1 MDEMTL
7 IRKGVAR
14 NGFVLYAIISFEEVV
29 QEGRF
34 GTAHAYMSSLKSLV
48 QFTGSQRIPIR
59 LFRSGMLNS
68 YENWLLGQGC
78 CENTAHFYLRN
89 LRALYNKAV
98 AEKVIRPR
106 ENPFA
111 GMSLESMPTRKRALP
126 KRWVKWIKSL

>member
-14 NGFVLYAIISFEEVV
+14 NGFVLYALNIIDQVE
-29 QEGRF
+29 QKRRF

-48 QFTGSQRIPIR
+48 EFTGSQRIPFR

-68 YENWLLGQGC
+68 YENRLLGQGC

-89 LRALYNKAV
+89 LRALYNKVV
-98 AEKVIRPR
+98 AGESDPPARK
-106 ENPFA
+106 PFCRHVA
-111 GMSLESMPTRKRALP
+111 GIDADT
-126 KRWVKWIKSL
+126 